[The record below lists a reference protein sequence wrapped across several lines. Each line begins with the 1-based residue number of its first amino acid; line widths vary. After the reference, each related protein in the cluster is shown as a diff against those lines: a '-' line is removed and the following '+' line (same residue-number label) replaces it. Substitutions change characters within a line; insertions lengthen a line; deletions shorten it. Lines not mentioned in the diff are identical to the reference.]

1 MFGELI
7 SVEQQPSLENIL
19 TLKILTCNMAASLEQ
34 VPRGPKLSQ
43 SHGYHSR
50 EELMELSIRE

>member
-1 MFGELI
+1 
-7 SVEQQPSLENIL
+7 VEQQPSLENIL